1 MQKTQKSKAARA
13 VMDKAMEKMRVLLE
27 SGNRNRSDSEEM
39 AVVLADE
46 IVNAKDLSD
55 EEQNEIIK

>member
-1 MQKTQKSKAARA
+1 
-13 VMDKAMEKMRVLLE
+13 MDKAMEKMRILLE

-39 AVVLADE
+39 ALVLADE